1 MDLVSKN
8 IQKLLGPKGWISPED
23 CLPWKRD
30 WLNQYGQEPL
40 GIARPKSTSEVS
52 EVLRLCHTS
61 RVSVVPQG
69 GNTGLVGGGVLGT
82 PGGIILSLER
92 MNTISVPDL
101 LSGTIVVESGVILGN
116 LVQFLSSRQLIF
128 PLRLGS
134 EGSAQIG
141 GLIATNAGGSHAFR
155 HGMMQDLVLGLEV
168 VLPNGVIWNGMRRV
182 QKDNTGYQLRKL
194 FCGSEGTLGVVTKA
208 VLKLSPQPKQ
218 CCSALL
224 ALRNAEDLVTV
235 ATKLRADCGEFL
247 AAIEFFSDIGLGI
260 ALKHIPDLDFPLKTR
275 TPFYILAE
283 VDSCSMQVPLDSI
296 FSAILEWGVN
306 KGIVADGAIAMSE
319 AQRAVFWRLR
329 EEQPEG
335 QRLRGAQIKHDI
347 SVPLGRLVDFLY
359 QANEECNK
367 LLKGVLINP
376 FGHLGDGNIHYN
388 LSPPEGQ
395 DDFLNLDS
403 QISMKLSRLATV
415 MDGSFAAEHGIGRA
429 KILMADVLTDPIE
442 ISLMKSL
449 KDAIDADHILNP
461 GVLFVSS
468 LPEN

>member
-1 MDLVSKN
+1 
-8 IQKLLGPKGWISPED
+8 
-23 CLPWKRD
+23 
-30 WLNQYGQEPL
+30 
-40 GIARPKSTSEVS
+40 
-52 EVLRLCHTS
+52 
-61 RVSVVPQG
+61 
-69 GNTGLVGGGVLGT
+69 
-82 PGGIILSLER
+82 
-92 MNTISVPDL
+92 
-101 LSGTIVVESGVILGN
+101 
-116 LVQFLSSRQLIF
+116 
-128 PLRLGS
+128 
-134 EGSAQIG
+134 
-141 GLIATNAGGSHAFR
+141 
-155 HGMMQDLVLGLEV
+155 
-168 VLPNGVIWNGMRRV
+168 
-182 QKDNTGYQLRKL
+182 
-194 FCGSEGTLGVVTKA
+194 
-208 VLKLSPQPKQ
+208 
-218 CCSALL
+218 
-224 ALRNAEDLVTV
+224 
-235 ATKLRADCGEFL
+235 
-247 AAIEFFSDIGLGI
+247 
-260 ALKHIPDLDFPLKTR
+260 
-275 TPFYILAE
+275 
-283 VDSCSMQVPLDSI
+283 
-296 FSAILEWGVN
+296 
-306 KGIVADGAIAMSE
+306 MSE

-442 ISLMKSL
+442 RSLMKSL